1 MYYNNSEYPPSTGTA
16 FGVTDTIAN
25 FVDCYFWWYFSI
37 VSVILFVVFT
47 MTWPTKW
54 NLLVVFITRI
64 SLDVNILFLDIGL
77 YRVDYLENFYPHK
90 RFYKIKTIRMT
101 SKSAINRF

>member
-1 MYYNNSEYPPSTGTA
+1 MVLFYRIR
-16 FGVTDTIAN
+16 D
-25 FVDCYFWWYFSI
+25 SI
-37 VSVILFVVFT
+37 CCFHNDVAYQMES
-47 MTWPTKW
+47 
-54 NLLVVFITRI
+54 LVVFITRI

-101 SKSAINRF
+101 SKERDKSLLSVRMINYTTTTAKAVVMRGRGQIEACFNN